1 MKELLQDIRES
12 LKDRV
17 TLDRQ
22 DKRELVNTIAK
33 RLYVMAWT
41 LTVPLEIASR

>member
-22 DKRELVNTIAK
+22 DKRELVNTIANK
-33 RLYVMAWT
+33 VICQGMDIDSAIRDSL
-41 LTVPLEIASR
+41 